1 MSLPTPINVA
11 VVGAGHWGPN
21 LLRNL
26 DSPPASRVLTVVDRD
41 RARLDQVRARFP
53 HVQVTESFDGVLVD
67 PAVQAVVIA
76 TPTSTHYQLVKAA
89 LNAGKHVL
97 VEKPITTRTEEAEEL
112 TELADRKG
120 LVLLV
125 GHVFVFNQAVQR
137 VRQYIESGDLGR
149 VYYVS
154 MVRTNLGPIRMDV
167 NASWDLISHD
177 VSIVNY
183 WLGSEPETVSAVGG
197 SWINPGIEDA
207 VFATLRY
214 PNSVLV
220 NVHASWLNPRKA
232 RDITVAG
239 DKRMLT
245 FDDMNLLEPVR
256 IYDKQVTD
264 KTSKPSFIDTFAS
277 FRASVRD
284 GDITI
289 PKISAGE
296 PLKAECDHFLDC
308 VRNGK
313 RPIVSGREA
322 TAVVRALEGIDRSMR
337 DEGREQ
343 RLGPPARA
351 KKEGR

>member
-1 MSLPTPINVA
+1 MTAVEPVRVA

-21 LLRNL
+21 LIR
-26 DSPPASRVLTVVDRD
+26 SFEAPPASVVRTVVDRD
-41 RARLDQVRARFP
+41 RARLDQVHARFP
-53 HVQVTESFDGVLVD
+53 HVQLIGEVDGVLADPEVD
-67 PAVQAVVIA
+67 ALVVA
-76 TPTSTHYQLVKAA
+76 TPTSTHYAIVKAA
-89 LNAGKHVL
+89 LEAGKHVL
-97 VEKPITTRTEEAEEL
+97 VEKPITTQSAQADEL
-112 TELADRKG
+112 TALAEKRG
-120 LVLLV
+120 LVLMV
-125 GHVFVFNQAVQR
+125 GHVFIFNQAVQR
-137 VRQYIESGDLGR
+137 VHGYIESGELGR

-183 WLGSEPETVSAVGG
+183 WLGAEPETVSGVGG
-197 SWINPGIEDA
+197 TWINPGIEDA
-207 VFATLRY
+207 VFATFRY
-214 PNSVLV
+214 PGGTLV

-264 KTSKPSFIDTFAS
+264 KTVRPGFIDSFAS

-289 PKISAGE
+289 PKISSGE
-296 PLKAECDHFLDC
+296 PLRAECDHFIDC
-308 VRNGK
+308 VRNRK
-313 RPIVSGREA
+313 RPLVGGREA
-322 TAVVRALEGIDRSMR
+322 AAVVRALEALDRSMR
-337 DEGREQ
+337 SGGQEQ
-343 RLGPPARA
+343 KIR
-351 KKEGR
+351 

>member
-1 MSLPTPINVA
+1 MSSATPITMA

-21 LLRNL
+21 LVRNF
-26 DSPPASRVLTVVDRD
+26 DSPPASRVHTVVDRD
-41 RARLDQVRARFP
+41 RARLEQVRARFP
-53 HVQVTESFDGVLVD
+53 HVQVTDDFGGVLAD
-67 PAVQAVVIA
+67 PAIQAVVIA
-76 TPTSTHYQLVKAA
+76 TPTTSHYALVKAA
-89 LNAGKHVL
+89 LLAGKHVL
-97 VEKPITTRTEEAEEL
+97 VEKPITTRAEEADEL
-112 TELADRKG
+112 TALAEKSG

-125 GHVFVFNQAVQR
+125 GHVFVFNRAVQF
-137 VRQYIESGDLGR
+137 VRKYIESGELGR

-154 MVRTNLGPIRMDV
+154 MARTNLGPIRVDV
-167 NASWDLISHD
+167 NASWDLVSHD

-183 WLGSEPETVSAVGG
+183 WLNGEPETVSAIGG
-197 SWINPGIEDA
+197 GWINPGIEDA

-214 PNSVLV
+214 PGNVVV

-232 RDITVAG
+232 RDITVVG

-264 KTSKPSFIDTFAS
+264 QTMRPAFIDSFAE
-277 FRASVRD
+277 FRTSVRD

-308 VRNGK
+308 IRNGRK
-313 RPIVSGREA
+313 PLVGGREA

-337 DEGREQ
+337 NAGLEQ
-343 RLGPPARA
+343 RLRA
-351 KKEGR
+351 AQEK